1 MNKKLYLFLV
11 AVFLIFAA
19 MLTIFLVG
27 IFGDKT
33 TEQPAATQA
42 SSTTEPTNPPAT
54 VVVEEGKE
62 ISLSMGKTELVVL
75 SGEDENKLVKWTS
88 NNPDIVTVDSGGKID
103 AISQGSGSI
112 TAVFSDNREVTYSV
126 TVTEEEPFIYDGYS
140 TCILANQDILEENHA
155 NFINLGRNLYYLK
168 VNRSQNCVTAYTFDE
183 NGEYTIPVRAM
194 ISSCGLNNGTITG
207 DFSIYFRNEWHALY
221 GDVYG
226 HYVSGISGDYL
237 FHSVPFYYPQS
248 DMLELEEF
256 NKLGVDA
263 SLGCVRMETAD
274 VKWIYENCP
283 PGTGVTIYDDDNPG
297 PLGKPEPI
305 RITDFSIGWDPTDD
319 NESNP
324 YKDMK
329 PEITGMKDCTVKKG
343 ESYNPLSGV
352 TAKDTC
358 GNDITKSIVMTGNVV
373 TSRVGTY
380 SVTYEVEDVMHRL
393 DKETIT
399 VTVTE

>member
-1 MNKKLYLFLV
+1 MNRKSYLFLV
-11 AVFLIFAA
+11 AVFLVFVV
-19 MLTIFLVG
+19 MLAIFLFG
-27 IFGDKT
+27 IFGGKDT
-33 TEQPAATQA
+33 TSPVVTEP
-42 SSTTEPTNPPAT
+42 SSTIATTNPPAT
-54 VVVEEGKE
+54 VVVEEGQE
-62 ISLSMGKTELVVL
+62 ITLSVGKTQLVVL
-75 SGEDENKLVKWTS
+75 SNEDEQKLMSWTS
-88 NNPDIVTVDSGGKID
+88 ENPDIVTVDSGGKID
-103 AISQGSGSI
+103 AITEGIGSI
-112 TAVFSDNREVTYSV
+112 TAVFSDNRKVTYSV
-126 TVTEEEPFIYDGYS
+126 NVTEEEQSIYDGFS

-155 NFINLGRNLYYLK
+155 NFINQGRNLYYLK
-168 VNRSQNCVTAYTFDE
+168 VNRSQNCVTAYTYDE

-237 FHSVPFYYPQS
+237 FHSVPYYYPQS

-297 PLGKPEPI
+297 PLGKPASI
-305 RITDFSIGWDPTDD
+305 KITDFQNGWDPTDD
-319 NESNP
+319 SDSNP
-324 YKDMK
+324 YKEK
-329 PEITGMKDCTVKKG
+329 TPEISGMKDCTVKKG
-343 ESYNPLSGV
+343 EVYNPLEGI

-358 GNDITKSIVMTGNVV
+358 GNDITDRIIVTANVV
-373 TSRVGTY
+373 TSRPGTY
-380 SVTYEVEDVMHRL
+380 SVTYEVEDVMHRK
-393 DKETIT
+393 DKETVT